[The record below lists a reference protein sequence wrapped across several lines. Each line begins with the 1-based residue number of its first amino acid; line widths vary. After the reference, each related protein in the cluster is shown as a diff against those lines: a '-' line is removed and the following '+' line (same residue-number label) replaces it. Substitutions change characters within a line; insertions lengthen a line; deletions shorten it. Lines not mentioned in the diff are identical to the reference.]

1 MFLADAFYPTLA
13 QFGIVGIGL
22 FIVYWKRRIKY
33 LNSIID
39 MRYYR
44 VAFIAVACLALE
56 QAADSSFLSGKGMG
70 YCMLIG
76 LCMNA
81 NRNLIAAHNRRKR
94 EMERIEREKEQY
106 EQMQNEQEEATDTKH

>member
-1 MFLADAFYPTLA
+1 
-13 QFGIVGIGL
+13 
-22 FIVYWKRRIKY
+22 
-33 LNSIID
+33 
-39 MRYYR
+39 
-44 VAFIAVACLALE
+44 
-56 QAADSSFLSGKGMG
+56 
-70 YCMLIG
+70 MLIG